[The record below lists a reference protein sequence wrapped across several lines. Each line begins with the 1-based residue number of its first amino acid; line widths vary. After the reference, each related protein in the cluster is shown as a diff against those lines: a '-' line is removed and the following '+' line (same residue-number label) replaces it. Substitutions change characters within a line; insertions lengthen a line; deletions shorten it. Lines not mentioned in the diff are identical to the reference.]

1 MHTGISQAELVKPID
16 TPLVQIEHVLI
27 VEDQIA
33 LQERMLHLAQQAY
46 ALCSVTCVGTLT
58 EAKHWLDQMH
68 CDVVLVD
75 LGLPDGNGTDLVAW
89 MSKFYPDIASVVVT
103 AERDLEKAMDGL
115 RAGAVGF
122 LYKDREDYELLGALQ
137 SLQNGGAPI
146 DPLVA
151 RKMLGLFSSTPDS
164 AAQNT
169 AKYVQEESNLT
180 PRELEL
186 LKFIAQGL
194 TNLEIATDMAL
205 SVNTVEWYSKK
216 IYRKLHVRNRMAAVV
231 AAREQGW
238 LTLDA
243 GG

>member
-1 MHTGISQAELVKPID
+1 MHNGISQAGFVKTVVAPI
-16 TPLVQIEHVLI
+16 VQIEHVLI

-33 LQERMLHLAQQAY
+33 LQERMHHLAAQAY
-46 ALCSVTCVGTLT
+46 ALCSVTCVGTVA

-89 MSKFYPDIASVVVT
+89 MDKFYPEIASVIVT

-122 LYKDREDYELLGALQ
+122 LYKDREDYELLGALR

-151 RKMLGLFSSTPDS
+151 RKMLGLFSPAQDS

-194 TNLEIATDMAL
+194 TNLEIATEMAL

-231 AAREQGW
+231 MAREQG
-238 LTLDA
+238 LLSAAPA
-243 GG
+243 G